1 MKWVG
6 MDKWLTWGFVHQ
18 CGRPIGGPPTGQVW
32 TICHHSGP
40 LCGRV
45 SVATA
50 SAVAIVRGDSM
61 AHIFIAGRAQAP
73 QQQQI
78 DTYKPPGPF
87 GSHDTFPMDKKKDIL
102 ACWKAWEKFGCHD
115 DRAVKAAMGH

>member
-6 MDKWLTWGFVHQ
+6 TDKWLTWGFVHQ
-18 CGRPIGGPPTGQVW
+18 CGQPIGGPPTGQVW

-50 SAVAIVRGDSM
+50 SAVAIVHRDSM
-61 AHIFIAGRAQAP
+61 AHIFMAGLARAP
-73 QQQQI
+73 QQKQI
-78 DTYKPPGPF
+78 DTYKPQTHLARMTHF
-87 GSHDTFPMDKKKDIL
+87 KWTKKDIL
-102 ACWKAWEKFGCHD
+102 ACWKAWEKFGCHGD
-115 DRAVKAAMGH
+115 PAVKAAMGH